1 MSSLAGRFFLFFF
14 PLIHFFGT
22 CGIVGFYQHGTP
34 RLEELDF
41 YSRPSW
47 EQLHYHL
54 SLISLWF
61 VLGDAPVLCAKG
73 GGIGKKTISYLGLFV
88 YFLSSFPSF
97 ISWFVYLLFSTPFI
111 WIIIFSFWI
120 MKTLKQASW
129 ESYKLYKLRR
139 SPEGNTPTQNN
150 YLIE

>member
-73 GGIGKKTISYLGLFV
+73 GELGKKR
-88 YFLSSFPSF
+88 FLTWASLYTFF
-97 ISWFVYLLFSTPFI
+97 LLFLPLFLDLFICYFQLLLFGLLFFPFG
-111 WIIIFSFWI
+111 S
-120 MKTLKQASW
+120 
-129 ESYKLYKLRR
+129 
-139 SPEGNTPTQNN
+139 
-150 YLIE
+150 